1 MNYYYS
7 LLNEFSL
14 LTHTH
19 KCTGMTAAQLRMSQT
34 IGQFY
39 DDTIIMGP
47 GGQEY
52 KKVIERLDE
61 DAKTDMVK

>member
-1 MNYYYS
+1 
-7 LLNEFSL
+7 
-14 LTHTH
+14 
-19 KCTGMTAAQLRMSQT
+19 MTAAQLRMSQT

-52 KKVIERLDE
+52 KKVIEKLDE
-61 DAKTDMVK
+61 DAKTDMVKYL